1 MANEIVSNAAD
12 LKGLAVAAC
21 KLFESSREENP
32 SLSIAQ
38 FLKDSEQYQVLDGQQ
53 RRKMLT
59 MLLKA
64 HIDVERRNGRSIDA
78 VEFSRQFPGFDEHF
92 FRDLIMLPE
101 MPPQAKLTPQLPD
114 KYEIVDE
121 AGQGGIGIVYR
132 VIDHQMKRKLAVK
145 MVSPRRRG
153 DWMADLRL
161 QQEAVITGSL
171 QHPGI
176 PPIYERGKLTNGGDY
191 YSMKLVE
198 GKTLGVLLNAKL
210 DKRNSLIE
218 LLDIFRQIAQTIG
231 YAHAQGVIHRD
242 LKPQNVM
249 VGAFGEVQVMDW
261 GMAKRLDLE
270 EATTTDSP
278 VEPEVDAGVTVTISD
293 DQSLFQ
299 TRQGDISGTPAFMSP
314 EQARG
319 DSVATGRASDVFSLG
334 VILFEI
340 LTGRSLHADSKGS
353 TTTLER
359 VAQGEFLSHAR
370 SVLETSGVDPELV
383 DICLD
388 SLQPEVTLRVA
399 DAGVLQERVNDY
411 LTKFQER
418 LKQAEIETSS
428 AKVKNAEQRKRTW
441 AIAILSGIVAVVS
454 VVGMLAFAQQ
464 SFRANQSAVLADKEL
479 ETRKEINEFLLDF
492 FRQAN
497 PYEQPDRRLTVREL
511 LDRAAATINSRFK
524 DRPLV
529 RGEIHLQLARS
540 YGGLGE
546 YRLAYDQ
553 AQQGYELLSENLDV
567 DDLGVWEAETV
578 LASMESKSGSHDRAQ
593 SRLEELIKK
602 SLVRFGENSE
612 ETMSL
617 QAHLSIVLNRQGK
630 FQQAE
635 STIRDVVERESKLNA
650 LDNRPPLPS
659 QIVNRIHLA
668 EMEMELGHYVKAVD
682 QLETVLKVISGQIDA
697 RRIKFDMDAAQLD
710 WASAYLDARAAYAL
724 ALDYQFR
731 FNEAEPVHAE
741 VLAISKELYGESHAG
756 TLGLAANLS
765 SCMLKRNEVQN
776 AKPIIADAIEKSIE
790 KLGAAS
796 DTTINLQNLLAS
808 AYLMEDN
815 YDGAEEL
822 FTQLQEVL
830 ATKHDTIH
838 PDQVTNSNNL
848 ASVYTK
854 TGRFQLAIDLLQE
867 TLENCERVYSEE
879 HPLTAITHANLAY
892 SYRNV
897 GDVENAEQ
905 AYLTS
910 IRISESVLSEN
921 HDDTLL
927 TISDLSLFYMKQEA
941 HEKAVPWLQRMRIGY
956 EMNRGPDSE
965 QAVQAALGLA
975 VTLAKLD
982 RHDEAVEPFEV
993 VYQFHKNKFGIGS
1006 KRSIEMF
1013 LKMAKNLYDAKRSQ
1027 ELFEIYDTILE
1038 EFKQANLSGTRIEW
1052 TALRFRSRRARE
1064 LVTLGQVDEGIKELT
1079 DVFELQEQFDGI
1091 EGRDFRKLL
1100 RATAGRLIKAYQK
1113 RDDEA
1118 MVERWKA
1125 AYDQYRES
1133 KLEK

>member
-1 MANEIVSNAAD
+1 MANEIVSHAAD

-38 FLKDSEQYQVLDGQQ
+38 FLKDSEQYQVLDGHQ

-78 VEFSRQFPGFDEHF
+78 VEFSRQFPDFDEQF

-101 MPPQAKLTPQLPD
+101 MPPPAKLTPQLPE

-132 VIDHQMKRKLAVK
+132 VIDHQMKRKLAIK
-145 MVSPRRRG
+145 MVNPKRRG

-176 PPIYERGKLTNGGDY
+176 PPIYERGKLTNGGDF

-210 DKRNSLIE
+210 DKRHSLIE
-218 LLDIFRQIAQTIG
+218 MLDIFRQITQTIG

-261 GMAKRLDLE
+261 GMAKRLSAV
-270 EATTTDSP
+270 EATMANP
-278 VEPEVDAGVTVTISD
+278 VKPEVDSDVAVTICD

-299 TRQGDISGTPAFMSP
+299 TRQGDIAGTPAFMSP

-319 DSVATGRASDVFSLG
+319 DSAATGRASDVFSLG

-340 LTGRSLHADSKGS
+340 LTGRSLHADTNGS
-353 TTTLER
+353 ATALER
-359 VAQGEFLSHAR
+359 VAQGEFLGHAK
-370 SVLETSGVDPELV
+370 SVLARSGVDQELV

-388 SLQPEVTLRVA
+388 SLQPEVTQRLT

-428 AKVKNAEQRKRTW
+428 AKVKNIEQRKRTW

-497 PYEQPDRRLTVREL
+497 PYEQPDRRLTVREM

-546 YRLAYDQ
+546 YKLAYDQ
-553 AQQGYELLSENLDV
+553 AQQGYGLLSENLAADNH
-567 DDLGVWEAETV
+567 GVWEAETV
-578 LASMESKSGSHDRAQ
+578 LANMESKSGDHDRAQ
-593 SRLEELIKK
+593 MRLEKLIKK

-617 QAHLSIVLNRQGK
+617 QAHLSMVLNRQGK
-630 FQQAE
+630 YQQAE

-659 QIVNRIHLA
+659 QIVNRIRLA
-668 EMEMELGHYVKAVD
+668 GLEMELGRYVEAID
-682 QLETVLKVISGQIDA
+682 QLENVLKVINEQIDP
-697 RRIKFDMDAAQLD
+697 RRIKFDMEAAQLD
-710 WASAYLDARAAYAL
+710 WAGAYLDARAAYAL
-724 ALDYQFR
+724 ALDYQYR
-731 FNEAEPVHAE
+731 FDEAEPVHAE

-756 TLGLAANLS
+756 TIGLAANLS

-776 AKPIIADAIEKSIE
+776 AKPIIADAIEKSIK
-790 KLGAAS
+790 KLGTTS
-796 DTTINLQNLLAS
+796 DTTINLQNLMAS
-808 AYLMEDN
+808 ACLMEEN
-815 YDGAEEL
+815 YDAAEEL
-822 FTQLQEVL
+822 FKRLEEVL
-830 ATKHDTIH
+830 AEKHDTIH

-854 TGRFQLAIDLLQE
+854 TGRFQMAIDLLLE
-867 TLENCERVYSEE
+867 TLGNCEHVYGEE
-879 HPLTAITHANLAY
+879 HPLTAITYANLAY

-897 GDVENAEQ
+897 SDLENAER

-910 IRISESVLSEN
+910 IRISDSVLSEN

-927 TISDLSLFYMKQEA
+927 TISDLSVFYMQQEA
-941 HEKAVPWLQRMRIGY
+941 LEKAVPWLQRLRAGH
-956 EMNRGPDSE
+956 EMNRGSNSE
-965 QAVQAALGLA
+965 KTVQAALGLA

-982 RHDEAVEPFEV
+982 RHDEAAAPFAV
-993 VYQFHKNKFGIGS
+993 VYQYYKNKFGIGS
-1006 KRSIEMF
+1006 KRSIDMF
-1013 LKMAKNLYDAKRSQ
+1013 FKMAKNLYDAKRSQ
-1027 ELFEIYDTILE
+1027 ELFEVYDTILN

-1064 LVTLGQVDEGIKELT
+1064 LITLGQVDEGIKELT
-1079 DVFELQEQFDGI
+1079 EVFELQEQFKGV
-1091 EGRDFRKLL
+1091 EERDYRKLL
-1100 RATAGRLIKAYQK
+1100 RATASRLIKAYQK

-1118 MVERWKA
+1118 MVEQWKA
-1125 AYDQYRES
+1125 AYDQYREP
-1133 KLEK
+1133 KTKK